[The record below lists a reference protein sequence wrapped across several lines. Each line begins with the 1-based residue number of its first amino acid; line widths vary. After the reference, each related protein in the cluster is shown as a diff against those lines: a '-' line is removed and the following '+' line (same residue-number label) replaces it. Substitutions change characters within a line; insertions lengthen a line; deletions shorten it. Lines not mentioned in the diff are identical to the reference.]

1 MNLVVVLILV
11 AVVVVAIAVYALRSR
26 RTPVAVES
34 PQYDDADGV
43 VSEPV
48 PIERIVRG
56 IEPTLLSNAAPPIVA
71 VEAAP
76 SAAVESPS
84 AAEPRGQS
92 RRSATRR
99 DAVTRRVEPA
109 RDTYAADTTPTPA
122 VDATHA
128 PAESMAAEP
137 APPVS
142 STVPEIRWTRRFARN
157 GALDDRTRLGLIRDL
172 GLIRAP
178 WGALLLVQAYDE
190 ERDPEYRRAV
200 LTALAAYRQLDARAT
215 FEQALRSDD
224 EAERTIAAGALID
237 LGVVRTLPS

>member
-11 AVVVVAIAVYALRSR
+11 AVVVVAIAAYALRSR
-26 RTPVAVES
+26 RTPVAVAP

-76 SAAVESPS
+76 SAAVEPPS
-84 AAEPRGQS
+84 AAE
-92 RRSATRR
+92 SAPP
-99 DAVTRRVEPA
+99 VEPA
-109 RDTYAADTTPTPA
+109 RDTYAFDTTPTPV

-137 APPVS
+137 APPAS
-142 STVPEIRWTRRFARN
+142 STAPEIRWTRRFARN
-157 GALDDRTRLGLIRDL
+157 GALDDRTRLGPIRDL